1 MSDVDLIR
9 ARTHAEYQLAYARAE
24 RDEARAYA
32 NALWGALEHII
43 HLRYMWRKEGRHDLA
58 DQIRTVLTNA
68 GFKLIDRDMDVLV
81 SHRSIFPLAI
91 DTYEGPPSD
100 QARAVPD
107 GQRIDQP
114 S

>member
-1 MSDVDLIR
+1 MSAD
-9 ARTHAEYQLAYARAE
+9 YQLARMQAQ
-24 RDEARAYA
+24 RDEARAYT

-43 HLRYMWRKEGRHDLA
+43 NLRHMWRSEGRHDLA

-68 GFKLIDRDMDVLV
+68 GFKIVDRDKDVLV

-91 DTYEGPPSD
+91 ATHEGPPSD
-100 QARAVPD
+100 QARAVPT
-107 GQRIDQP
+107 GQRIGTA